1 MALLELENLEAS
13 YGAVRAVRGISLRVE
28 EGSIVALLGANGA
41 GKSTTLKTICGAV
54 HLNAGR
60 IVFDGKPIAGLSPNQ
75 IVKRGIALVPEGRK
89 IFKDL
94 TVQENL
100 AMGAYSRGDK
110 VAIEADYRMVFRVF
124 PRLEE
129 RKRQL
134 GGSLSGGE
142 QQMLAIARGLMARP
156 RLLLLDEPS
165 LGLAPI
171 IIGNIFEALRQI
183 NREHGTALLV
193 VEQNAHVALRNAGFA
208 YVLQVGKIV
217 VEGRSEDLNARREIV
232 ESYMGMR
239 H

>member
-13 YGAVRAVRGISLRVE
+13 YGAVRAVRGISLSVE
-28 EGSIVALLGANGA
+28 EGAIVALLGANGA

-54 HLNAGR
+54 HPNTGR

-75 IVKRGIALVPEGRK
+75 VVKRGIALVPEGRK

-94 TVQENL
+94 SVQENL
-100 AMGAYSRGDK
+100 AMGAYSRRDK
-110 VAIEADYRMVFRVF
+110 AGIEADYRLVFRVF

-183 NREHGTALLV
+183 NREHGTALLI

-208 YVLQVGKIV
+208 YVLQVGRIV
-217 VEGRSEDLNARREIV
+217 VEGRSEELNARREIV

>member
-1 MALLELENLEAS
+1 MALLEVENLEAS
-13 YGAVRAVRGISLRVE
+13 YGAVRAVRGVSLSVA

-41 GKSTTLKTICGAV
+41 GKSTTLKAICGSV
-54 HLNAGR
+54 RPNAGR
-60 IVFDGKPIAGLSPNQ
+60 IMLDGKSIGGLSPNQ
-75 IVKRGIALVPEGRK
+75 IVKRGVALVPEGRK

-94 TVQENL
+94 TVRENL
-100 AMGAYSRGDK
+100 AMGAYSRADK
-110 VAIEADYRMVFRVF
+110 ASIEDDYRVVFDLF

-129 RKRQL
+129 RQRQL

-142 QQMLAIARGLMARP
+142 QQMLAIGRGLMARP

-171 IIGNIFEALRQI
+171 IISNIFEALRHI
-183 NREHGTALLV
+183 NRERGTALLI

-208 YVLQVGKIV
+208 YVLQVGRIV
-217 VEGRSEDLNARREIV
+217 VEGPSEELRADKEIV
-232 ESYMGMR
+232 ESYMGAR

>member
-1 MALLELENLEAS
+1 MALLELENVEAS
-13 YGAVRAVRGISLRVE
+13 YGAVRAVRGVSLTVE
-28 EGSIVALLGANGA
+28 EGTIVALLGANGA

-54 HLNAGR
+54 HPNAGR
-60 IVFDGKPIAGLSPNQ
+60 ILFDGKAITGLSPNQ
-75 IVKRGIALVPEGRK
+75 MVRRGVVLVPEGRK

-94 TVQENL
+94 TVQENM

-110 VAIEADYRMVFRVF
+110 ANIEADYQLVFSLF

-129 RKRQL
+129 RQRQL

-171 IIGNIFEALRQI
+171 IIGNIFDTLRKI
-183 NREHGTALLV
+183 NRERGTTLLV
-193 VEQNAHVALRNAGFA
+193 VEQNAHVVLRNAAFA
-208 YVLQVGKIV
+208 YVLQVGRGV
-217 VEGRSEDLNARREIV
+217 TQGPSERLRADKEIV
-232 ESYMGMR
+232 ESYLGVR

>member
-1 MALLELENLEAS
+1 MALLELENVEAS
-13 YGAVRAVRGISLRVE
+13 YGAVRAVRGISFSVE
-28 EGSIVALLGANGA
+28 EGAIVALLGANGA

-54 HLNAGR
+54 HPNAGR
-60 IVFDGKPIAGLSPNQ
+60 ITFDGKPIGGLSPNQ
-75 IVKRGIALVPEGRK
+75 VVKRGVALVPEGRK

-100 AMGAYSRGDK
+100 AMGAYSRADK
-110 VAIEADYRMVFRVF
+110 ADVEADYRLVFGVF

-183 NREHGTALLV
+183 NREHGTTLLV

-208 YVLQVGKIV
+208 YVLQVGRIV
-217 VEGRSEDLNARREIV
+217 VEGPSEKLRADKEIV
-232 ESYMGMR
+232 ESYMGVR

>member
-1 MALLELENLEAS
+1 MALLELENVEAS
-13 YGAVRAVRGISLRVE
+13 YGAVRAVRGVSLSVE
-28 EGSIVALLGANGA
+28 EGAIVALLGANGA

-54 HLNAGR
+54 HPNVGR
-60 IVFDGKPIAGLSPNQ
+60 IIFDGKSIAGLSPNQ
-75 IVKRGIALVPEGRK
+75 MAKRGIVLVPEGRK
-89 IFKDL
+89 IFKGL

-110 VAIEADYRMVFRVF
+110 ANIEADNRLVFSLF

-129 RKRQL
+129 RQRQL

-142 QQMLAIARGLMARP
+142 QQMLAIGRGLMARP

-171 IIGNIFEALRQI
+171 IIGNIFDTLRKI
-183 NREHGTALLV
+183 NRDRGTTLLV
-193 VEQNAHVALRNAGFA
+193 VEQNAHVALRNATFA
-208 YVLQVGKIV
+208 YVLQVGRV
-217 VEGRSEDLNARREIV
+217 VIQGPSERLRADKEIV
-232 ESYMGMR
+232 ESYMGVR

>member
-1 MALLELENLEAS
+1 MALLELDNVEAS
-13 YGAVRAVRGISLRVE
+13 YRAVRAVRGISLSVE
-28 EGSIVALLGANGA
+28 EGAIVALLGANGA

-54 HLNAGR
+54 RPKAGR
-60 IVFDGKPIAGLSPNQ
+60 ILFDGKPITGLSPNQ
-75 IVKRGIALVPEGRK
+75 VVKRGVALVPEGRK

-94 TVQENL
+94 TVRENL

-110 VAIEADYRMVFRVF
+110 ANIEADYRLVFSLF

-129 RKRQL
+129 RQRQI

-142 QQMLAIARGLMARP
+142 QQMLSIARGLMARP

-171 IIGNIFEALRQI
+171 IISNIFDALRKI
-183 NREHGTALLV
+183 NREHGTTLLV

-208 YVLQVGKIV
+208 YVLQVGRIV
-217 VEGRSEDLNARREIV
+217 VEGPSEKLRANKEIV
-232 ESYMGMR
+232 ESYMGVR